1 MGSVMLQHLPSA
13 WHVDQAI
20 LSEEARIVCLRFGND
35 YTPECME
42 MDEMLYKI
50 VDAVKDWV
58 AIYVVD
64 NKQVP
69 DFNAMYEI
77 YDPCTVMFFWRNKHM
92 QVDFGTGNNNKINF
106 PIGTKQELIDIL
118 EAVYR
123 GASKGKGLVVSP
135 RDYSTKWAY

>member
-1 MGSVMLQHLPSA
+1 MGSAMLQHLPSA

-20 LSEEARIVCLRFGND
+20 ITEERRIVCLRFGND
-35 YTPECME
+35 ADPACMD
-42 MDEMLYKI
+42 MDEKLYKI
-50 VDAVKDWV
+50 VEKVKDWV
-58 AIYVVD
+58 VIYLVD
-64 NKQVP
+64 NQLVP

-77 YDPCTVMFFWRNKHM
+77 YDPCTVMFFWRNKHI

-106 PIGTKQELIDIL
+106 PISDKQELIDIL
-118 EAVYR
+118 EMVYR

>member
-58 AIYVVD
+58 AIYV
-64 NKQVP
+64 QVP

>member
-1 MGSVMLQHLPSA
+1 
-13 WHVDQAI
+13 
-20 LSEEARIVCLRFGND
+20 
-35 YTPECME
+35 ME

-58 AIYVVD
+58 VIYVVD
-64 NKQVP
+64 NQQVP